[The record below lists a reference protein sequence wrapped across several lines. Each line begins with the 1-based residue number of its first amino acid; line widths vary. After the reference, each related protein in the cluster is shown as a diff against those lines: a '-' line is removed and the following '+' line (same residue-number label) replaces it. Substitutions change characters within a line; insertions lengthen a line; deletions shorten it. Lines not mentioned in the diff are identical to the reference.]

1 MTGERVGD
9 KPGPAPLIGVDDI
22 GTPSWAQGYESVA
35 KAGLPA
41 VARAAPRTAVLA
53 ARWAWQ
59 TSRPLTIAT
68 AVLELLAGVIT
79 AFGLLAT
86 ANVFSRLLEQGPT
99 PERVVAAL
107 PALAVVVAAAAA
119 RGLLDAAVA
128 GVSGA
133 LVPRVEQRAQDM
145 LHTAVIGVELAAFDD
160 PDFAELVERAT
171 TQGPDRVR
179 AVVRDTGDLLASLVS
194 VTAAVVTAGLLHP
207 LLAPVVLL
215 AALPRGWASI
225 RTARLMFS
233 NFVRTNS
240 HRRRLG
246 VTSGLITGRDEAA
259 EVRAFTTQ
267 EVLLREHRRIS
278 DEITRDAVRLERDR
292 TSVQLVGRTLAG
304 VGTAAA
310 YLVLAFLIYAGSL
323 ELALAGAAAL
333 AMRTAAQAATTT
345 IFQAN
350 RLYEATFYLDLYRSA
365 LTDAASRRRLP
376 PVAELHGDPEVITL
390 AGASFRYPGQD
401 EYALADV
408 DVTMRRGEV
417 IALVGE
423 NGSGKSTLAKLITG
437 LYLPTAGSVTWDG
450 VDTAAVDAGALHA
463 RVAVV
468 LQDPVHWPMT
478 AENNVR
484 IGRLERADPGSEQL
498 DAAARLSG
506 TDTVVADLPNGW
518 ATVLSRMFQTGRD
531 LSGGQ
536 WQRLSVARG
545 LYRDAPLVVAD
556 EPTAAL
562 DARAEHAVFGTLHGR
577 SGAGAQRITVLV
589 THRLANVRHADQ
601 ILVLEQG
608 RLIEHGRHEELMA
621 HGGTY
626 HELFT
631 LQARAYAESAGE
643 PDTVPA

>member
-1 MTGERVGD
+1 VG
-9 KPGPAPLIGVDDI
+9 KTPEPAPLIGVDDI
-22 GTPSWAQGYESVA
+22 GTPPWARGFESA
-35 KAGLPA
+35 ANAGWLA
-41 VARAAPRTAVLA
+41 VARTAPRTALLA
-53 ARWAWQ
+53 ARWAWR
-59 TSRPLTIAT
+59 TSPPLTLT
-68 AVLELLAGVIT
+68 TGVLQLLAGVVT

-86 ANVFSRLLEQGPT
+86 ANVFTRLLEQGPT
-99 PERVVAAL
+99 PERVVSAL
-107 PALAVVVAAAAA
+107 PALAVVVAAAAV

-128 GVSGA
+128 ASSGA

-145 LHTAVIGVELAAFDD
+145 LHAAVIDVELAAFDD

-171 TQGPDRVR
+171 THGPDRMR
-179 AVVRDTGDLLASLVS
+179 HVVGDTGDLLASLVS
-194 VTAAVVTAGLLHP
+194 VGAAVVTAGLLHP

-215 AALPRGWASI
+215 AALPQGWASI
-225 RTARLMFS
+225 RSARLMFES
-233 NFVRTNS
+233 FVRMS
-240 HRRRLG
+240 SRRRRLG

-278 DEITRDAVRLERDR
+278 DEITRDAVRVARNR
-292 TSVQLVGRTLAG
+292 TLVQLVGRTLSG
-304 VGTAAA
+304 VGTAVA
-310 YLVLAFLIYAGSL
+310 YLVLALLIYFGIL

-333 AMRTAAQAATTT
+333 AMRTAGQSVSNM
-345 IFQAN
+345 IYQAN
-350 RLYEATFYLDLYRSA
+350 HLYEATYFVDLFRVA
-365 LTDAASRRRLP
+365 VADAEGRRRVP
-376 PVAELHGDPEVITL
+376 PVTELRGDPEVITL
-390 AGASFRYPGQD
+390 IGASFRYPGQD
-401 EYALADV
+401 DDALSGI
-408 DVTMRRGEV
+408 DVTVRRGEV

-423 NGSGKSTLAKLITG
+423 NGSGKSTLAKLMTG
-437 LYLPTAGSVTWDG
+437 LYLPSAGSVTWDG
-450 VDTAAVDAGALHA
+450 IETAAVDTRALHD

-468 LQDPVHWPMT
+468 LQEPVRWPMT

-484 IGRLERADPGSEQL
+484 IGRLEQADPDSEQL
-498 DAAARLSG
+498 TRAARLSG
-506 TDTVVADLPNGW
+506 TDTVVADLPEGW
-518 ATVLSRMFQTGRD
+518 TTVLSRQFQTGRD

-577 SGAGAQRITVLV
+577 SGAGAHRITVLV

-621 HGGTY
+621 LGGTY

>member
-1 MTGERVGD
+1 VGE

-22 GTPSWAQGYESVA
+22 GTPSWAQGYESA
-35 KAGLPA
+35 ANAGLLA
-41 VARAAPRTAVLA
+41 VARTAPRTAALA

-59 TSRPLTIAT
+59 TSPRLTL
-68 AVLELLAGVIT
+68 AVGVLQLFAGMVT

-86 ANVFSRLLEQGPT
+86 ANVFTRLLEQGPT
-99 PERVVAAL
+99 PDRVVAAL
-107 PALAVVVAAAAA
+107 PALAVVVGAAAA

-128 GVSGA
+128 ALTGA

-145 LHTAVIGVELAAFDD
+145 LHAAVIGVELVAFDD
-160 PDFAELVERAT
+160 PDFAELVDRAT
-171 TQGPDRVR
+171 THGPDRVR
-179 AVVRDTGDLLASLVS
+179 LVVSDTGDLLASLVS

-215 AALPRGWASI
+215 AVLPEGWASI
-225 RTARLMFS
+225 RSARLMFDS
-233 NFVRTNS
+233 FVRMNS
-240 HRRRLG
+240 RRRRLG
-246 VTSGLITGRDEAA
+246 VTSNLITGRDEAA

-278 DEITRDAVRLERDR
+278 DEITHDGVRLERDQ
-292 TSVQLVGRTLAG
+292 TVVQLVGRTLSG
-304 VGTAAA
+304 IGTALA
-310 YLVLAFLIYAGSL
+310 YVVLALLIYVGML

-333 AMRTAAQAATTT
+333 AMRTAARSVSTMIYQT
-345 IFQAN
+345 N
-350 RLYEATFYLDLYRSA
+350 RIYEATFFLDLYRSA
-365 LTDAASRRRLP
+365 LTDAATRRRVP
-376 PVAELHGDPEVITL
+376 PVAELRGDPEVITL
-390 AGASFRYPGQD
+390 TGASFRYPGQD
-401 EYALADV
+401 EDALVDV
-408 DVTMRRGEV
+408 DVTVHRGEV
-417 IALVGE
+417 VALVGE

-450 VDTAAVDAGALHA
+450 VDTATVDAGALHA

-468 LQDPVHWPMT
+468 MQDPVHWPMT

-484 IGRLERADPGSEQL
+484 IGRLERADPGSTRL
-498 DAAARLSG
+498 NAAARFSG
-506 TDTVVADLPNGW
+506 ADTVVADLPDGW
-518 ATVLSRMFQTGRD
+518 ATVLSRLFQTGRD

-545 LYRDAPLVVAD
+545 LYRDAPVVVAD

-562 DARAEHAVFGTLHGR
+562 DARAEHAVFATLHGR

-589 THRLANVRHADQ
+589 THRLANVRHADR
-601 ILVLEQG
+601 ILVLERG
-608 RLIEHGRHEELMA
+608 RLIEHGRHEQLMA
-621 HGGTY
+621 LRGTY

-631 LQARAYAESAGE
+631 LQARAYGESAGE